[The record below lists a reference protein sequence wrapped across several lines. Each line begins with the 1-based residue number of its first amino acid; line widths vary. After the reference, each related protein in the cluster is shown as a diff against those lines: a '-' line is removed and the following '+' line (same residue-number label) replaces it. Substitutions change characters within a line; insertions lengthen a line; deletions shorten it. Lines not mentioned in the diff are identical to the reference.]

1 MRESNDALDSLFGPY
16 DFLVRA
22 GARKNRPGGFL
33 ASADSTFPFFERRR
47 TEPQKHTPRGAPGP
61 RPDARGPPRRAGDPL
76 RPGARAGAPRAR
88 PRSSRIE
95 PRAFRDGAGRGLT
108 RAPPRRSRNW
118 APRRPWSPRA
128 TSA

>member
-33 ASADSTFPFFERRR
+33 ASADSPPPFFERRR

-61 RPDARGPPRRAGDPL
+61 RPDAHNPPQHTNNPL
-76 RPGARAGAPRAR
+76 RSGARAGARAR
-88 PRSSRIE
+88 VRARREPNRARS
-95 PRAFRDGAGRGLT
+95 GT
-108 RAPPRRSRNW
+108 APGGG
-118 APRRPWSPRA
+118 
-128 TSA
+128 